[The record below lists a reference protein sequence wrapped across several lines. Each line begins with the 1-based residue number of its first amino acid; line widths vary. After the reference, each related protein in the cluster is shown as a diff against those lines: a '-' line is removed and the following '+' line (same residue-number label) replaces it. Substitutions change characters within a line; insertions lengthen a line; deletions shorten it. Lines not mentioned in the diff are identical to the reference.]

1 MTTLDVHAAEVRA
14 RAAQV
19 RLPSL
24 ATILVTLIGLLPW
37 LLGWTINAVWQV
49 LRLIAAAFLKGWE
62 VGETRM
68 GPAPRTPGG
77 S

>member
-1 MTTLDVHAAEVRA
+1 MTSLDVRADEVRA

-19 RLPSL
+19 KLPSL
-24 ATILVTLIGLLPW
+24 ATIIVTLIGLLPF

-49 LRLIAAAFLKGWE
+49 LRILWAAFLKGWE

-68 GPAPRTPGG
+68 GPAPQPPGG

>member
-1 MTTLDVHAAEVRA
+1 MSTLDVAANEVRD

-19 RLPSL
+19 RPPSL
-24 ATILVTLIGLLPW
+24 STIVVTLIGLLPW
-37 LLGWTINAVWQV
+37 LLGWTLNAGWQV

-62 VGETRM
+62 VGETTM
-68 GPAPRTPGG
+68 GPAPKASGG